1 MTRPRFGATALVVI
15 AVVVVAF
22 AGLVAAVLIM
32 QPVHSLH

>member
-1 MTRPRFGATALVVI
+1 VTRPRFGATALVLI

-22 AGLVAAVLIM
+22 AGFVAAVMIL